1 MPTFSFIFNKL
12 QVEIPAKKL
21 SLSVDSS
28 VSLQCSSGNA
38 QPMKTR
44 QLLDLLCSGKI
55 WVTRGVSCRID
66 FVILLD
72 KQQDEKQAMEKMV
85 QDFAGYVRDAPVS
98 SAVILHT

>member
-1 MPTFSFIFNKL
+1 MPPLSLIFNKL
-12 QVEIPAKKL
+12 QVVIPAKKL

-55 WVTRGVSCRID
+55 WVTRGIGCRID
-66 FVILLD
+66 FTFLLD
-72 KQQDEKQAMEKMV
+72 KKQGEKPAMEKMIR
-85 QDFAGYVRDAPVS
+85 DFAGYVRDAPVS
-98 SAVILHT
+98 SGVILHT

>member
-1 MPTFSFIFNKL
+1 MPVFSLVFNKL

-28 VSLQCSSGNA
+28 VSLQSSSGNA

-44 QLLDLLCSGKI
+44 QLLDLLCSGKL
-55 WVTRGVSCRID
+55 WVTRGIGCRID
-66 FVILLD
+66 FIFLLD
-72 KQQDEKQAMEKMV
+72 KQQDEKPAMEKMIE
-85 QDFAGYVRDAPVS
+85 DFAGYVRDAPVS